1 MNTPPHTPTRAP
13 LARASALF
21 SATLAVAALATL
33 TACGGGGSTAA
44 TPIPAP
50 APVATPAPAPTPAP
64 VASAPVSSYP
74 LSERA
79 GALVQK
85 WGKSKRLLVGLGGT
99 LPLSSVQNQA
109 LTPDIYEHYLV
120 GLGNYTYSW
129 DQWNSPRGSYVGV
142 HAARADQLGALP
154 MFTLY
159 QMASWGDGN
168 LYGLY
173 DKDFMTNYWDNVRLM
188 FQQIKV
194 YGKTTLV
201 NFEPDFWG
209 YAQLNFGQH
218 GTKIATQQFAYVQA
232 TNPDCANQP
241 DTVAGMGQCLV
252 QMARA
257 LAPNAYVGFPPSMF
271 GGIVTS
277 EEIAYLKAVGADK
290 ADFVVMQTL
299 DRDAGCFEAAYTG
312 EGALCTRASTV
323 PYWWDSTNQTTPSFA
338 SHFALARQ
346 YHEGLGLPMVW
357 WQTPLGVA
365 SATQG
370 GTRGAFRDNRA
381 EYFLT
386 KPQELVA
393 AGAAGVVFSEGHPT
407 QTTIDSDGGQ
417 FKRLSTRY
425 FAAPAALP

>member
-1 MNTPPHTPTRAP
+1 MSTPSPSPVRTR
-13 LARASALF
+13 LTHVSVLV
-21 SATLAVAALATL
+21 SATLALTTL
-33 TACGGGGSTAA
+33 TACGGGSNTATA
-44 TPIPAP
+44 T
-50 APVATPAPAPTPAP
+50 TPTPTPVTPTPTLP
-64 VASAPVSSYP
+64 VASYP
-74 LSERA
+74 LNERA
-79 GALVQK
+79 GALVQR
-85 WGKSKRLLVGLGGT
+85 WGRSKHMLVGLGGT

-109 LTPDIYEHYLV
+109 LTPQIYEHYLA
-120 GLGNYTYSW
+120 GLGSYTYSW
-129 DQWNSPRGSYVGV
+129 DQWNSPPGAFLGMF
-142 HAARADQLGALP
+142 AARADQLGAIP

-168 LYGLY
+168 IYGVY
-173 DKDFMTNYWDNVRLM
+173 DKAFMTNYWDSVRLM

-218 GTKIATQQFAYVQA
+218 GTKIATEQQALVKA
-232 TNPDCANQP
+232 VNPDCANQP

-257 LAPNAYVGFPPSMF
+257 LAPNAYIGFPPSLF
-271 GGIVTS
+271 PGIVTS
-277 EEIAYLKAVGADK
+277 EEIAYMKDVGADK

-312 EGALCTRASTV
+312 ENALCTRPSSV
-323 PYWWDSTNQTTPSFA
+323 PYWWDATNQATPSFA
-338 SHFALARQ
+338 SHFAIARQ
-346 YHEGLGLPMVW
+346 FHEGLGLPLIW
-357 WQTPLGVA
+357 WQTPLGV
-365 SATQG
+365 SSTTPG
-370 GTRGAFRDNRA
+370 GTKGNFRDNRV

-386 KPQELVA
+386 KPNELVA
-393 AGAAGVVFSEGHPT
+393 AGAAGVVFGEGHVT
-407 QTTIDSDGGQ
+407 QTTIDTDGGQ

>member
-1 MNTPPHTPTRAP
+1 MNTPPQTHPH
-13 LARASALF
+13 LARAAALF
-21 SATLAVAALATL
+21 GATFALASL
-33 TACGGGGSTAA
+33 AACGGGGGGTATA
-44 TPIPAP
+44 TPAPTPVAAPAPAPTPTPAP
-50 APVATPAPAPTPAP
+50 APVANT
-64 VASAPVSSYP
+64 PVSSYP
-74 LSERA
+74 LNERA
-79 GALVQK
+79 GVLVQK
-85 WGKSKRLLVGLGGT
+85 WGKSKRLLVGLGGN
-99 LPLSSVQNQA
+99 LPVSSVQNQA

-129 DQWNSPRGSYVGV
+129 DQWNSPRGAYVGI
-142 HAARADQLGALP
+142 HATRADQLGAIP

-168 LYGLY
+168 LYGLS
-173 DKDFMTNYWDNVRLM
+173 DKVFMTNYWDNVRLM
-188 FQQIKV
+188 FQQIKA

-209 YAQLNFGQH
+209 YVQQHYAERYGASSPTAQL
-218 GTKIATQQFAYVQA
+218 AYVQA
-232 TNPDCANQP
+232 VNPDCANQP

-271 GGIVTS
+271 GDLVTS
-277 EEIAYLKAVGADK
+277 EEITFMKAVGADK

-312 EGALCTRASTV
+312 EGALCTRPNTV
-323 PYWWDSTNQTTPSFA
+323 PYWWDATNQTTPSFA
-338 SHFALARQ
+338 SHFGLARK

-357 WQTPLGVA
+357 WQTPLGVSSTA
-365 SATQG
+365 PG
-370 GTRGAFRDNRA
+370 GTRGAFRDNRT

-393 AGAAGVVFSEGHPT
+393 AGAAAVVFSEGHVT
-407 QTTIDSDGGQ
+407 QTTIDSDDGQ